1 MKKRSQFFQSLLQIP
16 LFRQFWVFWK
26 ALTASW
32 RVYLEIPVPEA
43 EIAHARE
50 AASIPSFG
58 FFLLL
63 ICASILA
70 TLGLLANSI
79 PVIIGAMIIA
89 PLMNPILSMAFAIVT
104 ANWKLYKRSII
115 TIFLGVL
122 SVILISYGISF
133 LLPINVVGSEVVARI
148 SPNLIDLGIAIAA
161 GAAGSFSLTRQ
172 SIASSIAG
180 VAIAVA
186 LVPPLCVVGI
196 GLGIGGELAVT
207 IGRLSITNFNVS
219 TGAFLLFLAN
229 LAGITFT
236 ACLVFLSQSY
246 GSFKKSFQAVI
257 IWLLI
262 MGILCGPLT
271 NSLQEFFVSNRLGFE
286 MNRMRLDHPQ
296 IWKNTQIHHLNVELK
311 GSTAYVNIL
320 VSAPQ
325 GVITDE
331 DLEVTQKRLFRTISG
346 AGVNAMDLNIRIVPV
361 KLREYQGIVE
371 NN

>member
-1 MKKRSQFFQSLLQIP
+1 
-16 LFRQFWVFWK
+16 
-26 ALTASW
+26 
-32 RVYLEIPVPEA
+32 
-43 EIAHARE
+43 
-50 AASIPSFG
+50 
-58 FFLLL
+58 
-63 ICASILA
+63 
-70 TLGLLANSI
+70 
-79 PVIIGAMIIA
+79 MIVA

-104 ANWKLYKRSII
+104 ANWKLYKRSIV
-115 TIFLGVL
+115 TMFLGVW

-133 LLPINVVGSEVVARI
+133 LLPINIVGSEVVARI

-172 SIASSIAG
+172 SIGSSIAG

-196 GLGIGGELAVT
+196 GLGIGGELAAG
-207 IGRLSITNFNVS
+207 IGRLSITNLNVS
-219 TGAFLLFLAN
+219 AGAFLLFLAN

-246 GSFKKSFQAVI
+246 GSFQKSFQTIV

-262 MGILCGPLT
+262 MGILCGPLS
-271 NSLQEFFVSNRLGFE
+271 NSLQEFFVSNRLGLE
-286 MNRMRLDHPQ
+286 MNRMRVDYPEV
-296 IWKNTQIHHLNVELK
+296 WKNTQIHHLNVELK

-325 GVITDE
+325 GVVTDE
-331 DLEVTQKRLFRTISG
+331 HLELTKERLFRTVSG
-346 AGVNAMDLNIRIVPV
+346 LAVNAMDLNIIILPV
-361 KLREYQGIVE
+361 KLREYQGIIE

>member
-1 MKKRSQFFQSLLQIP
+1 MKKRPQLLQSLLQIP
-16 LFRQFWVFWK
+16 LFRQIWVFWK

-32 RVYLEIPVPEA
+32 RVYLETPVPEA

-79 PVIIGAMIIA
+79 PVIIGAMIVA

-104 ANWKLYKRSII
+104 ANWKLYKRSIL
-115 TIFLGVL
+115 TMFLGVW

-133 LLPINVVGSEVVARI
+133 LLPINIVGSEVVARI

-172 SIASSIAG
+172 SIGSSIAG

-196 GLGIGGELAVT
+196 GLGIGGELAAG
-207 IGRLSITNFNVS
+207 IGRLSITILNVS
-219 TGAFLLFLAN
+219 AGAFLLFLAN

-246 GSFKKSFQAVI
+246 GSFQKSFQTIV

-262 MGILCGPLT
+262 MGILCGPLS
-271 NSLQEFFVSNRLGFE
+271 NSLQEFFVSNRLGLE
-286 MNRMRLDHPQ
+286 MNRMRVDYPEV
-296 IWKNTQIHHLNVELK
+296 WKNTQIHHLNVELK

-325 GVITDE
+325 GVVTDE
-331 DLEVTQKRLFRTISG
+331 HLELTKERLFRTVSG
-346 AGVNAMDLNIRIVPV
+346 LAVNAMDLNIRILPV
-361 KLREYQGIVE
+361 KLREYQGIIE